1 MFKSRILI
9 MLFSIITRAIG
20 FIIRLPFIVADLI
33 YKGLILLL
41 PDESRF
47 AVFRPV
53 VHFLVGIILFG
64 YILKYFMSIGTT
76 YYALAIIL
84 AIVTT
89 IITATNNPTY
99 IASAQGTQRWATYQD
114 IQKAKLLSK
123 EPALV
128 LGHKYKALVGP
139 AQNNDWHTIIVGGAG
154 TGKSTCSIIPT
165 LLSFKG
171 SAIVLDIKGEL
182 EATTR
187 HFREAI
193 GPVYVLNPTK
203 TDTYSYNPIE
213 ACDSTPDGINEC
225 RELGNQLVPYPP
237 GGARDNKWAYDG
249 ARGLV
254 SAVAYIVAIEQ
265 GGTLRDVAYIITS
278 LPHYQIAALIDSAD
292 STARAMAAS
301 FMIPNEKMRGY
312 YISQASDYLQSFA
325 LDYELVR
332 VTTPVENK
340 EFTFD
345 MLENPC
351 TVYLQVP
358 EQKLQQASDLF
369 RLIFMQLLRHLQAR
383 GEDKQ
388 PHILVCLDEFPQLGQ
403 ITELPNML
411 ATLRSRNTH
420 IMLACQS
427 LSQIDVKYNN
437 KEIRND
443 ILSNCNY
450 ISVFGASDK
459 DGQEYFSFLTGH
471 QTIKTQSGG
480 RSDSAAKLA
489 IGGSKG
495 TNYNWQESGQ
505 PLIRPEELRDL
516 RNNVLI
522 INRDTFPMRLQKA
535 YYFKPNFILKNRLKE
550 GN

>member
-1 MFKSRILI
+1 MV
-9 MLFSIITRAIG
+9 TRAIG

-41 PDESRF
+41 PDEGRF
-47 AVFRPV
+47 ATTRP
-53 VHFLVGIILFG
+53 IIHLIINILMFG
-64 YILKYFMSIGTT
+64 YILSLLMTVDT
-76 YYALAIIL
+76 MYYA
-84 AIVTT
+84 IVLISAVLMT
-89 IITATNNPTY
+89 IITAVNNPTY

-114 IQKAKLLSK
+114 IKKANLLNQ
-123 EPALV
+123 EPALI
-128 LGHKYKALVGP
+128 LGDKYNSLVGP
-139 AQNNDWHTIIVGGAG
+139 AQNKDWHTIMVGGAG

-292 STARAMAAS
+292 DTARMMASS

-332 VTTPVENK
+332 VTTPAENR
-340 EFTFD
+340 EFTFS

-351 TVYLQVP
+351 TVYLQIP

-383 GEDKQ
+383 GEGKQ
-388 PHILVCLDEFPQLGQ
+388 PHILVCMDEFPQLGR
-403 ITELPNML
+403 IAELPDML

-471 QTIKTQSGG
+471 QTVKTQSGG

-516 RNNVLI
+516 RNNVLV